1 MYLTTNK
8 HVVQD
13 ALLVLPNSCDPF
25 TNVDF
30 IQSDGV
36 FNISLGC
43 SNLQAHAGV
52 IPKNLRSARAGAV
65 RQCAVLELGM
75 TQDEAGRLSRE
86 ALVNKLITHRLQSLT
101 FTGIKNKYEI
111 VVNSMNPFQITVVY
125 QTGGKCKVQLL
136 FNVKKESLVFNQG
149 QPPIRNTMY

>member
-1 MYLTTNK
+1 M
-8 HVVQD
+8 
-13 ALLVLPNSCDPF
+13 
-25 TNVDF
+25 
-30 IQSDGV
+30 
-36 FNISLGC
+36 
-43 SNLQAHAGV
+43 
-52 IPKNLRSARAGAV
+52 
-65 RQCAVLELGM
+65 
-75 TQDEAGRLSRE
+75 SRE

-125 QTGGKCKVQLL
+125 QTGGKGKVQLL